1 MIANMRKESDTHRV
15 VTVALPGVP
24 VFELA
29 SAMEI
34 FGTDRSDITEDWY
47 HFELVASEDNVT
59 IGGALTAPR
68 GRGLAAFDDADT
80 VIVPACADV
89 HESGPPHVLDALRAA
104 HARGTR
110 IVSLCSGA
118 FVLAEAGLLSGR
130 RATTH
135 WMHAELLAQRYP
147 DIQVDASALYVH
159 DDGIWT
165 SAGTAAAIDLCLELV
180 HADLG
185 ATVANEVARRV
196 VTAPHRNGGQAQ
208 FIRHPRRVSSD
219 DADIHSWARANLQSA
234 TVAAMAI
241 HGGMS
246 QRTLVRRFKSRTNL
260 TPQQWLQR
268 ERLSAA
274 QELLESSTLTI
285 EAIARQ
291 AGFGTAA
298 NLRAQFTRTFGVAP
312 SAFRSAFA
320 APRKLG
326 RQGATHGVA

>member
-1 MIANMRKESDTHRV
+1 MRKKSDRHRV
-15 VTVALPGVP
+15 VALALPGVP

-29 SAMEI
+29 AAIEI
-34 FGTDRSDITEDWY
+34 FGSDRSDITEDWY
-47 HFELVASEDNVT
+47 QFELVASDDHVT
-59 IGGALTAPR
+59 IGGGLIAPC

-89 HESGPPHVLDALRAA
+89 HEASPPHVLDALRAA
-104 HARGTR
+104 HARGVR

-118 FVLAEAGLLSGR
+118 FILAEAGLLSGR

-147 DIQVDASALYVH
+147 DIQVDANALYVR

-208 FIRHPRRVSSD
+208 FIRRPPHVRSD

-234 TVAAMAI
+234 TVAAMATQGRI
-241 HGGMS
+241 SH
-246 QRTLVRRFKSRTNL
+246 RTLVRRFKSRTNL

-268 ERLSAA
+268 ERLREA

-285 EAIARQ
+285 EAIARR

-298 NLRAQFTRTFGVAP
+298 NLRAQFARNFGVAP
-312 SAFRSAFA
+312 SAFRSTFG
-320 APRKLG
+320 APRTMG
-326 RQGATHGVA
+326 QEGESPGVA

>member
-1 MIANMRKESDTHRV
+1 MRKESDTHRV
-15 VTVALPGVP
+15 VAIALPGVP

-47 HFELVASEDNVT
+47 HFELVASDDAVT
-59 IGGALTAPR
+59 IGGGLRAPR
-68 GRGLAAFDDADT
+68 GRGLVAFDDADT
-80 VIVPACADV
+80 IIVPACADV
-89 HESGPPHVLDALRAA
+89 HDASPPPVLEALRGA

-118 FVLAEAGLLSGR
+118 FVLAEARLLSGR

-165 SAGTAAAIDLCLELV
+165 SAGSAAAIDLCLELV
-180 HADLG
+180 HTDLG
-185 ATVANEVARRV
+185 ATVANEVARRL

-208 FIRHPRRVSSD
+208 FIRRPPRVNSD
-219 DADIHSWARANLQSA
+219 DADIHSWARANLESA
-234 TVAAMAI
+234 TVSAMAT

-274 QELLESSTLTI
+274 QELLESSADTI

-312 SAFRSAFA
+312 SAFRSTFGV
-320 APRKLG
+320 PRTRG
-326 RQGATHGVA
+326 QEGATDDVA